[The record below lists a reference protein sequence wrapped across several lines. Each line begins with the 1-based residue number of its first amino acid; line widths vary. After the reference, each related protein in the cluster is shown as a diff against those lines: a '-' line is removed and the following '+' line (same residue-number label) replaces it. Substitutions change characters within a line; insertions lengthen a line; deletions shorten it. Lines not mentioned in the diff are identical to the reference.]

1 MENETARRG
10 RSPGRPPKQPEDRR
24 SVLVRFVVTPEE
36 HRIIQEGTEA
46 ARADSVSV
54 FIRQSTLAA
63 AEAARTSKQER
74 IAPRITRT

>member
-1 MENETARRG
+1 MGNETARRG

-46 ARADSVSV
+46 ARADTVSV
-54 FIRQSTLAA
+54 FIRQSALAA
-63 AEAARTSKQER
+63 AEAAREGKQDR
-74 IAPRITRT
+74 IGPSVTRT